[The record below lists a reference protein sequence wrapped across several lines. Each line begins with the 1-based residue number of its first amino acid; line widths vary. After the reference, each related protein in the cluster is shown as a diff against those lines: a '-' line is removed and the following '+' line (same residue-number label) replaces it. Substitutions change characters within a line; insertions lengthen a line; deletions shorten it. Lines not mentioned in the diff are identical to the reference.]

1 MAIQWVTNL
10 DCMSIPSRIVS
21 FTFAFGSHLIKSME
35 MSAQTW
41 FGISKGWQK
50 EAWERGLVVEQL
62 IIIFTNFCH
71 VAYFN
76 PLLYNMLMFF

>member
-1 MAIQWVTNL
+1 
-10 DCMSIPSRIVS
+10 
-21 FTFAFGSHLIKSME
+21 ME